1 MPESENSVPEPDSLP
16 ETEETEEP
24 EVVAHSSDDE
34 ELEACCVV
42 LTNS

>member
-1 MPESENSVPEPDSLP
+1 MPESENSVPGPDCVT
-16 ETEETEEP
+16 ETEGP

-42 LTNS
+42 LANS